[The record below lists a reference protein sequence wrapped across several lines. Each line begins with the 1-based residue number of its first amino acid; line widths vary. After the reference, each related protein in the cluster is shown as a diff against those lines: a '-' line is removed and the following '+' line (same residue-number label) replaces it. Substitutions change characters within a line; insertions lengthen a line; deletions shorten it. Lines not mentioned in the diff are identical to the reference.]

1 MHDLVSI
8 AALLLLSCGF
18 FVLLATRFGLPP
30 LIGYLAVGI
39 LLGPSVSGWIQQ
51 GESLSFLSEVGVILL
66 LFMVGLEFSLS
77 EFWNIKKHVLKA
89 GTLQLLLI
97 GFPVALFVILGQIE
111 EAKAAVLLGF
121 AVAVS
126 STALVA
132 KQLSEQ
138 GELLTPY
145 GRACVAVLIF
155 QDLAT
160 IPILTLISVW
170 VEGGESTALGV
181 TVKVFGVLAL
191 FLVASIAGKLCLHRL
206 LAWVARRG
214 NEENFVL
221 VSLAIVMAAAA
232 GAHALGVSA
241 ALGAF
246 LTGMVLGESDFKHR
260 MEEHLT
266 PFRHVFSGLF
276 FVTIGLQLDF
286 HILSTMA
293 GSVLLWLLV
302 LIPLKSI
309 TNLIAFRCS
318 GLEKLNALKGSL
330 VLAHGGEFGLLILSL
345 AMQKDIVE
353 ASVAQPLLG
362 ALVLSMAVAPLLMK
376 YHHSIAACLQRNEV
390 ARSERSDAENEMAKV
405 SDSLE
410 NHVVICGSGRLGII
424 VSQTLMRE
432 GIDHLLIESDYDA
445 YQAAREKKMPVY
457 FGDASRES
465 TLEAAGISDAGFV
478 VITFSEE
485 QRTLRTVNWVRHHNP
500 DCKIIAVAQTC
511 EGAQRLKQK
520 LAIEVYAEELATGLA
535 LAKQALMQT
544 TGIPAVEADEKI
556 QQMNEDSIA

>member
-1 MHDLVSI
+1 MHDLLSI
-8 AALLLLSCGF
+8 SALLLLSCGF
-18 FVLLATRFGLPP
+18 FVLLATRLGLPP

-77 EFWNIKKHVLKA
+77 EFWHIKKHVLKS
-89 GTLQLLLI
+89 GVLQLALI
-97 GFPVALFVILGQIE
+97 GLPVSLLVIFWEVEQARG
-111 EAKAAVLLGF
+111 AALLGF

-138 GELLTPY
+138 GELLTAY

-160 IPILTLISVW
+160 IPILTLISIW
-170 VEGGESTALGV
+170 AEGAESTALGV
-181 TVKVFGVLAL
+181 TAKVLGVLVL
-191 FLVASIAGKLCLHRL
+191 FVVASVAGKLCLHRL

-260 MEEHLT
+260 MEEHVT

-309 TNLIAFRCS
+309 ANLIALRCS
-318 GLEKLNALKGSL
+318 GLEKHNALKGSL

-345 AMQKDIVE
+345 AMQAGIIQG
-353 ASVAQPLLG
+353 SVAQPLLG
-362 ALVLSMAVAPLLMK
+362 ALALSMAAAPFLMRH
-376 YHHSIAACLQRNEV
+376 HHSIASL
-390 ARSERSDAENEMAKV
+390 ARRDDTSNADLSAAETELAKA
-405 SDSLE
+405 SHGLK
-410 NHVVICGSGRLGII
+410 NHVIICGCGRLGII
-424 VSQTLMRE
+424 ISQTLMRE
-432 GIDHLLIESDYDA
+432 GMDHLLIESDYDA
-445 YQAAREKKMPVY
+445 HQKALTKGAPVY
-457 FGDASRES
+457 FGDASRQN
-465 TLEAAGISDAGFV
+465 TLKAARVSDAGIV

-500 DCKIIAVAQTC
+500 DCRIIAVAHTC
-511 EGAQRLKQK
+511 EAAQRLKQS
-520 LAIEVYAEELATGLA
+520 LAIEVYAEEMATGLA
-535 LAKQALMQT
+535 LAEQVLMHS
-544 TGIPAVEADEKI
+544 GIPAAQAHERIETMWQTSKP
-556 QQMNEDSIA
+556 